1 MSDKPG
7 IHSSAVISADAE
19 LAENI
24 SVGEFAVIGA
34 DVRIGEGCTIGAH
47 AVIKGPTTIGA
58 DNHIYPF
65 ASIGDDPQDKKY
77 AGERT
82 RLEIGK
88 RNTIREFSTINRGT
102 AQDEGITRIGDDN
115 WLMAYT
121 HVAHDCR
128 VGNQIIMA
136 NGTTLG
142 GHVHIDDYAMCSAF
156 ACIHQFCR
164 IGAHSFLGAY
174 AGISRDVPP
183 YILVFGQ
190 PPEPRGINSE
200 GLKRR
205 DFSKDQIRNLKEAYR
220 LIYRSGL
227 RVAEALE
234 QLNERLPDQ
243 PELGILVEF
252 VGRAER
258 GIIR

>member
-1 MSDKPG
+1 MSDIPG
-7 IHSSAVISADAE
+7 IHPSALVSADAE
-19 LAENI
+19 LAEDI
-24 SVGEFAVIGA
+24 SVGEFAVIGPE
-34 DVRIGEGCTIGAH
+34 VRIGPGCTIGSH
-47 AVIKGPTTIGA
+47 TVVKGPTTIGPN
-58 DNHIYPF
+58 NHIYPF
-65 ASIGDDPQDKKY
+65 ASIGEDPQDKKY

-82 RLEIGK
+82 SLEIGSG
-88 RNTIREFSTINRGT
+88 NTIREFATINRGT
-102 AQDEGITRIGDDN
+102 SQDEGVTRIGDDN

-156 ACIHQFCR
+156 ACVHQFCR

-174 AGISRDVPP
+174 AGISQDVPP

-205 DFSKDQIRNLKEAYR
+205 DFSKAQIKNLKEAYR
-220 LIYRSGL
+220 LLYRSGL
-227 RVAEALE
+227 RAAEALE
-234 QLNERLPDQ
+234 QLTEQLPEQ

-252 VGRAER
+252 LGRAER

>member
-1 MSDKPG
+1 MNDKSG
-7 IHSSAVISADAE
+7 IHSSAVISADTD
-19 LAENI
+19 LGENV
-24 SVGEFAVIGA
+24 SVGEFAVIGPE
-34 DVRIGEGCTIGAH
+34 VRIGEGCTIGAH
-47 AVIKGPTTIGA
+47 SVIKGPTTIGPN
-58 DNHIYPF
+58 NHIYPF

-82 RLEIGK
+82 RLEIGSG
-88 RNTIREFSTINRGT
+88 NTIREFCTINRGT
-102 AQDEGITRIGDDN
+102 SQDEGVTRIGDDN

-121 HVAHDCR
+121 HVAHDCQ
-128 VGNQIIMA
+128 VGNEIIMA
-136 NGTTLG
+136 NGATLG
-142 GHVHIDDYAMCSAF
+142 GHVHLDDYAMCSAF
-156 ACIHQFCR
+156 VCVHQFCR

-174 AGISRDVPP
+174 AGISQDVPP

-205 DFSKDQIRNLKEAYR
+205 DFSKGQIKNLKEAYK
-220 LIYRSGL
+220 LLYRSGL
-227 RVAEALE
+227 RAAEALQQLTE
-234 QLNERLPDQ
+234 QLPDQ

-252 VGRAER
+252 LGRAER

>member
-7 IHSSAVISADAE
+7 IHPSAVISADAE
-19 LAENI
+19 LADDI
-24 SVGEFAVIGA
+24 SVGEFAVIGP
-34 DVRIGEGCTIGAH
+34 DVRIGAGCTIGAH
-47 AVIKGPTTIGA
+47 SIVKGPTTMGSN
-58 DNHIYPF
+58 NHVYSF

-82 RLEIGK
+82 SLEIGD
-88 RNTIREFSTINRGT
+88 RNTIREFATINRGT
-102 AQDEGITRIGDDN
+102 SQDEGVTRIGDDN

-128 VGNQIIMA
+128 VGNEIIMA
-136 NGTTLG
+136 NGATLG
-142 GHVHIDDYAMCSAF
+142 GHVHLDDFSMCSAF
-156 ACIHQFCR
+156 ACVHQFCR

-174 AGISRDVPP
+174 AGISQDVPP

-205 DFSKDQIRNLKEAYR
+205 DFSKSQIKNLKEAYR
-220 LIYRSGL
+220 LLYRSGL
-227 RVAEALE
+227 RAAQALE
-234 QLNERLPDQ
+234 QLTELLPEQ
-243 PELGILVEF
+243 PELGILVDF
-252 VGRAER
+252 LGRAER

>member
-1 MSDKPG
+1 MNEKPG
-7 IHSSAVISADAE
+7 IHSSAVIATDAE

-24 SVGEFAVIGA
+24 SVGEFAVIGS
-34 DVRIGEGCTIGAH
+34 DVRIDEGCTIGAH
-47 AVIKGPTTIGA
+47 SVIKGPTTIGP

-82 RLEIGK
+82 RLEIGQ

-102 AQDEGITRIGDDN
+102 AQDEGVTVIGDDN

-136 NGTTLG
+136 NGASLA
-142 GHVHIDDYAMCSAF
+142 GHVYIDDFAMCSAF
-156 ACIHQFCR
+156 VCVHQFCR

-174 AGISRDVPP
+174 AGISQDVPP

-205 DFSKDQIRNLKEAYR
+205 DFSTGQIKNLKEAYR
-220 LIYRSGL
+220 LLYRSGL

-234 QLNERLPDQ
+234 RLTERLPDQ

-252 VGRAER
+252 LGRAER